1 MNAFWESVDMSAGP
15 HGCWPWKKCLS
26 QGYGSFAVKRK
37 QFRANRVALELT
49 DRLPNEGECALHH
62 CDNRAC
68 CNPLHLYWGT
78 RLDNSRDAISRNRI
92 DFVRTR
98 EAGSPHFDD
107 LTGQRFGRLAVISPA
122 GTVISKSGKRLGMK
136 WLCICDCGGKREAN
150 AHDMKQGKIRS
161 CGCLVAFPP
170 PKKLSDEEARE
181 IYASTATHSELARK
195 YGVTPTSVLFIK
207 QGKSRWNATGA
218 PRMQRPDRKRLAA
231 RILGG
236 R

>member
-1 MNAFWESVDMSAGP
+1 MNSFWESVDMSAGP
-15 HGCWPWKKCLS
+15 HGCWPWKKCLTE
-26 QGYGSFAVKRK
+26 GYGAFIVKRK
-37 QFRANRVALELT
+37 TFRANRVSLELS
-49 DRLPNEGECALHH
+49 DRPPAQDECALHH

-92 DFVRTR
+92 DFAKMR
-98 EAGSPHFDD
+98 ETASPHFDD
-107 LTGQRFGRLAVISPA
+107 LTGHRFGRLSVISPA

-136 WLCICDCGGKREAN
+136 WLCVCDCGGKREAN

-161 CGCLVAFPP
+161 CGCLILRPSP
-170 PKKLSDEEARE
+170 HKLSDEHARE
-181 IYASTATHSELARK
+181 IYVSTLSETELALK
-195 YGVTPTSVLFIK
+195 YGVSRTMVRCIK
-207 QGKSRWNATGA
+207 LGRARWNATGA
-218 PRMQRPDRKRLAA
+218 ERCRPDRKRLAA